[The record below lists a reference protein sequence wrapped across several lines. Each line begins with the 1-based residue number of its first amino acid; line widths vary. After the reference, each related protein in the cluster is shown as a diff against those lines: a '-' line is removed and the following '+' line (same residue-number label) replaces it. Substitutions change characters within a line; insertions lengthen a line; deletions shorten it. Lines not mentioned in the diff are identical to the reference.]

1 MKTVDPL
8 VSLLT
13 NKIVNVICPASGLI
27 PPVVNHSLPIGERP
41 TVVTVNGGI
50 RAYAQP
56 DIAFVCNPDS
66 FKLSKQFLNTQVI
79 TVVGPRVLSRITS
92 NSNRPYTDEE
102 ISQLVSASLDY
113 LDLTGKQ
120 TISSQ
125 DDSLVLTLRLL
136 KKYGPAEVR
145 LYGVEYSATSP
156 NLASHSFSFSPKGY
170 VCQSCYKV
178 AAKPYMYESTLH
190 TCPAC
195 HVIGKMSFFSFR
207 GGGHLSP
214 EKLASLKDARN
225 AKTKYFRYSG
235 KPSKLDKLFKR
246 VSV

>member
-8 VSLLT
+8 VSLIT
-13 NKIVNVICPASGLI
+13 DKIVNVVCPASDLI
-27 PPVVNHSLPIGERP
+27 PPVVNRSLPIGERP
-41 TVVTVNGGI
+41 TVITVNGGI
-50 RAYAQP
+50 RACEQA
-56 DIAFVCNPDS
+56 DIAFVSNPDS
-66 FKLSKQFLNTQVI
+66 FKLSKQFLNTQLI
-79 TVVGPRVLSRITS
+79 TVTGPRVLSRITA
-92 NSNRPYTDEE
+92 NSNRPYTDDELRQL
-102 ISQLVSASLDY
+102 ISTSIDY

-125 DDSLVLTLRLL
+125 DDSLVLVLRLL

-156 NLASHSFSFSPKGY
+156 NLASHFFSFSPKGY

-178 AAKPYMYESTLH
+178 AAKPYMYEGTLH

-207 GGGHLSP
+207 GGGHLTT
-214 EKLASLKDARN
+214 EKLASLKDALST
-225 AKTKYFRYSG
+225 KTKYFRYSG

-246 VSV
+246 VNV